1 MVHFTTVRGNYAI
14 IVKTMQNRQ
23 IRRFLYH
30 ARHEYLTMNNVV
42 LAVAAVITVS
52 FAWSSVQ
59 AIQRNYALQREVDDK
74 HRQEQLIRLQTE
86 NLQFEQRYYKSNE
99 YLALEAKRRLGLA
112 DSGEK
117 VLILPPNSTAAKEA
131 DNPDRTTNAN
141 SADLP
146 PPAPLSQW
154 IDFLFAGSGRGGIG
168 I

>member
-1 MVHFTTVRGNYAI
+1 
-14 IVKTMQNRQ
+14 MQNRQ

-42 LAVAAVITVS
+42 LAVAALVTVS

-59 AIQRNYALQREVDDK
+59 AIQRNYSLQREVDDK

-86 NLQFEQRYYKSNE
+86 NLQFEQRYYKSSE

-112 DSGEK
+112 EAGEK

-131 DNPDRTTNAN
+131 DNTNQTVATN
-141 SADLP
+141 TSELP

-154 IDFLFAGSGRGGIG
+154 IDFLFAGSGRGGTNL
-168 I
+168 